1 MSYANNKNKTSQGSR
16 GARGARGGRG
26 RGRGRGRGG
35 RGGNR
40 RNRNYKKQKPQ
51 CAPKYE
57 GPIVGTKAYH
67 ALHNP
72 DNSYSFDEAST
83 VSKEFMPMAFRYS
96 DNDDNYVMSLQQEM
110 MDNGWQ
116 LNCDED
122 DNKHFTHP
130 TYNRETFTAYSKV
143 LSNGK
148 RVYLPLVP
156 RDEDPKGLGC
166 TFVLSPGSGHGRL
179 ETNRW
184 HSYWDDRKGQRRAR
198 YLDYLDRRQEKRRT
212 IMEMA
217 KTDSSV
223 KVWYKD
229 TPRCDPK
236 MWGYETNVPSVPSDE
251 LVW

>member
-1 MSYANNKNKTSQGSR
+1 MSYANNKNTTSQGSR
-16 GARGARGGRG
+16 GGRGARGG

-83 VSKEFMPMAFRYS
+83 VPKEFMPIALRYS
-96 DNDDNYVMSLQQEM
+96 NNDDNYVMSLQQEM

-166 TFVLSPGSGHGRL
+166 TFVLSSGSGHGRL

-184 HSYWDDRKGQRRAR
+184 HSYWDDRQGQRRAR

-212 IMEMA
+212 IVEMA

-236 MWGYETNVPSVPSDE
+236 MWDYKPNVPSVPSNE

>member
-16 GARGARGGRG
+16 GARGRG
-26 RGRGRGRGG
+26 GRGRGG

-40 RNRNYKKQKPQ
+40 RNRNFKKQKPQ

-72 DNSYSFDEAST
+72 DNSYSFDEAT
-83 VSKEFMPMAFRYS
+83 PIAQEFIPRAFNYSK
-96 DNDDNYVMSLQQEM
+96 NNDNYVLSLQQEM

-122 DNKHFTHP
+122 DNHYFTHP
-130 TYNRETFTAYSKV
+130 TYNRETFATYSKV
-143 LSNGK
+143 LSNGR

-166 TFVLSPGSGHGRL
+166 TFVLTPGAGYGRL

-184 HSYWDDRKGQRRAR
+184 HSYWDDRQGQRRAR
-198 YLDYLDRRQEKRRT
+198 YLDYLDRRQEKRRA
-212 IMEMA
+212 IIEA
-217 KTDSSV
+217 SKTDSSIV
-223 KVWYKD
+223 VWNKD
-229 TPRCDPK
+229 TPRCDPRT
-236 MWGYETNVPSVPSDE
+236 WGHQTMLNTITEIY
-251 LVW
+251 

>member
-1 MSYANNKNKTSQGSR
+1 MSYTSNKNKTSQGSR
-16 GARGARGGRG
+16 GGRGGRG
-26 RGRGRGRGG
+26 RGGRGG

-40 RNRNYKKQKPQ
+40 RNRNFKKQKPQ

-72 DNSYSFDEAST
+72 DNSYSFDEAT
-83 VSKEFMPMAFRYS
+83 PIAEEFIPRAFNYS
-96 DNDDNYVMSLQQEM
+96 NNNDNYVLSLQQEM

-122 DNKHFTHP
+122 DNHYFTHP
-130 TYNRETFTAYSKV
+130 TYNRETFPAYSKV
-143 LSNGK
+143 LSNGR

-166 TFVLSPGSGHGRL
+166 TFVLIPGAGYGRL

-184 HSYWDDRKGQRRAR
+184 HSYWDDRQGQRRAR
-198 YLDYLDRRQEKRRT
+198 YLDYLDRRQEKRRA
-212 IMEMA
+212 IVEAA
-217 KTDSSV
+217 KTDSSIV
-223 KVWYKD
+223 VWNKD
-229 TPRCDPK
+229 TPRCDPRT
-236 MWGYETNVPSVPSDE
+236 WGHQTMLNTSTEIY
-251 LVW
+251 